1 MRQRFSERYGFKTPR
16 ESFQMQSIDDALK
29 NRIWNYIYN
38 NKLILFK
45 ESLYLSGQGQKI
57 ASKIYDGFFKT
68 HHKPNNHFSSFED
81 DMKKRYFTLSWYAIY
96 DLIEFFY
103 DINYEQ
109 FNTKYI
115 QDINS
120 LLEQEQSGYRLIDGL
135 IAPIIDEVEIR
146 EIEDALNDSNTPIK
160 RHLSNALELMS
171 DRETPDYINSI
182 KESISAVESLLQ
194 QITGQTNSP
203 LGSCINLIPF
213 PLNEHFKKA
222 LRSLY
227 SWTSTADG
235 IRHATTQEEISS
247 SFEEAKYMLVLCSA
261 FVNYLCQKAT
271 IKK

>member
-16 ESFQMQSIDDALK
+16 ESFQIQNIDDTLK

-38 NKLILFK
+38 NELVLL
-45 ESLYLSGQGQKI
+45 EERTLLSTNGRKI

-68 HHKPNNHFSSFED
+68 HEKPDNYFPYFEA
-81 DMKKRYFTLSWYAIY
+81 DMKKRYFALSWYAIY

-103 DINYEQ
+103 DINSGQ
-109 FNTKYI
+109 LNTKYI

-135 IAPIIDEVEIR
+135 IAPIIDEVEIK
-146 EIEDALNDSNTPIK
+146 EIEDALNDSNTPVK

-182 KESISAVESLLQ
+182 KESISALESLLQ

-261 FVNYLCQKAT
+261 FVNYLSQKANARQ
-271 IKK
+271 

>member
-1 MRQRFSERYGFKTPR
+1 MRQRFSERYGFQTPR
-16 ESFQMQSIDDALK
+16 ESFQMRSIDDALK

-38 NKLILFK
+38 NKLILLK
-45 ESLYLSGQGQKI
+45 DSLSLSGQGQKI

-68 HHKPNNHFSSFED
+68 HQKPNDYFPYFED
-81 DMKKRYFTLSWYAIY
+81 DIKKRYFALSWYAIY

-103 DINYEQ
+103 DINSEQ
-109 FNTKYI
+109 LNTKYI

-135 IAPIIDEVEIR
+135 IAPIIDEVEIK

-182 KESISAVESLLQ
+182 KESISALESLLQ

-261 FVNYLCQKAT
+261 FINYLSQKTT

>member
-16 ESFQMQSIDDALK
+16 ESFQIQNIDDALK
-29 NRIWNYIYN
+29 NRIWNYIDN
-38 NKLILFK
+38 NELKFLR
-45 ESLYLSGQGQKI
+45 SSNDLSANGKRI
-57 ASKIYDGFFKT
+57 ACLIYDGFFKT
-68 HHKPNNHFSSFED
+68 HEEPHNFFYNFEA
-81 DMKKRYFTLSWYAIY
+81 DMKKRYFALSWYEIY

-103 DINYEQ
+103 GINSEQ
-109 FNTKYI
+109 LNSQYV
-115 QDINS
+115 QDINA
-120 LLEQEQSGYRLIDGL
+120 LLEEEQSGYRLIDGL
-135 IAPIIDEVEIR
+135 IAPIINEVEIK
-146 EIEDALNDSNTPIK
+146 EIEDALNDSNTPVK

-261 FVNYLCQKAT
+261 FVNYLSQKANT
-271 IKK
+271 K

>member
-1 MRQRFSERYGFKTPR
+1 MRQRFSERYGFQTPR
-16 ESFQMQSIDDALK
+16 ESFQMQNIDDALK

-38 NKLILFK
+38 NELVFLQ
-45 ESLYLSGQGQKI
+45 YHNCLSANGEKI
-57 ASKIYDGFFKT
+57 ADKLYDGFFKI
-68 HHKPNNHFSSFED
+68 HEKPNYYFTHFES
-81 DMKKRYFTLSWYAIY
+81 DMKKRYFALPWYAVY

-103 DINYEQ
+103 DINSEQ
-109 FNTKYI
+109 RNAKYI
-115 QDINS
+115 EDINS

-135 IAPIIDEVEIR
+135 IAPIIDEVEIK
-146 EIEDALNDSNTPIK
+146 EIENALNDSNTPVK

-171 DRETPDYINSI
+171 NRETPDYINSI
-182 KESISAVESLLQ
+182 KESISALESLLQ

-222 LRSLY
+222 LRFLY

-261 FVNYLCQKAT
+261 FINYLSQKTT

>member
-1 MRQRFSERYGFKTPR
+1 MRQRFSERYGFRTPR

-38 NKLILFK
+38 NKLIVLNN
-45 ESLYLSGQGQKI
+45 SLSLSEQGQKI
-57 ASKIYDGFFKT
+57 ASKIYGGFFKT
-68 HHKPNNHFSSFED
+68 HEKPNNYFPYFED
-81 DMKKRYFTLSWYAIY
+81 DIKKRYFVLPWYAVY

-103 DINYEQ
+103 DINSKQ
-109 FNTKYI
+109 QNTQYI

-120 LLEQEQSGYRLIDGL
+120 LLEQELAGYRLIDGL
-135 IAPIIDEVEIR
+135 IAPIIDEVEIK

-182 KESISAVESLLQ
+182 KESISAVEALLQ

-213 PLNEHFKKA
+213 SLNEHFKKA
-222 LRSLY
+222 LRHLY

-261 FVNYLCQKAT
+261 FVNYLRQKAT
-271 IKK
+271 I

>member
-1 MRQRFSERYGFKTPR
+1 MRQRFSARYGFQTPR
-16 ESFQMQSIDDALK
+16 ESFQMQSMDDALK

-38 NKLILFK
+38 NELVFLRGDNW
-45 ESLYLSGQGQKI
+45 LSANGEKI
-57 ASKIYDGFFKT
+57 ASTLYDGFFKT
-68 HHKPNNHFSSFED
+68 HEKPNNYFRDFEND
-81 DMKKRYFTLSWYAIY
+81 IKKRYFALKWYAIY

-103 DINYEQ
+103 DINSEQ
-109 FNTKYI
+109 LNAEYVK
-115 QDINS
+115 DINS

-135 IAPIIDEVEIR
+135 IAPIIDEVEIK
-146 EIEDALNDSNTPIK
+146 EIEDALNDSNTPVK

-171 DRETPDYINSI
+171 NRETPDYINSI

-194 QITGQTNSP
+194 QITGQINSP

-213 PLNEHFKKA
+213 PLNDHFKKA

-235 IRHATTQEEISS
+235 IRHATTEEEISS

-261 FVNYLCQKAT
+261 FVNYLRQKAT
-271 IKK
+271 I